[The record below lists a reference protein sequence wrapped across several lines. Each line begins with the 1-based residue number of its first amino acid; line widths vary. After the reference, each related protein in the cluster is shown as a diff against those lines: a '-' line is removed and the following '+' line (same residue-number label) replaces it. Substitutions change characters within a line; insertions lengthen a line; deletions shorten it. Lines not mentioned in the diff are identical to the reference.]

1 MGNSGIE
8 VPITKKLYQILCRI
22 GNKRILLRLASLDLH
37 VHWPFKSDTSGK
49 VSNLELLFLS
59 RSLRMKII
67 NLDLVS
73 MPEIGGDFFSRY
85 CLEA

>member
-8 VPITKKLYQILCRI
+8 VLVLNNKKAIL
-22 GNKRILLRLASLDLH
+22 NTILDRSEAHFIMVGLPGFACTLVR
-37 VHWPFKSDTSGK
+37 PFKSDTSGK
-49 VSNLELLFLS
+49 VANLELSFFS

-73 MPEIGGDFFSRY
+73 MP
-85 CLEA
+85 